1 VSIPNRIQELYK
13 PFSEPWHA
21 ELFAITIY
29 LNEQGYFLYSD
40 WIAGL
45 SDQLVQ
51 EREDCLLEDG
61 NDYYIVWFNALIS
74 LLEKRGITNFN
85 TIDLV
90 EQRWVHAYEHT
101 PHGDPVKLD

>member
-1 VSIPNRIQELYK
+1 
-13 PFSEPWHA
+13 
-21 ELFAITIY
+21 
-29 LNEQGYFLYSD
+29 
-40 WIAGL
+40 
-45 SDQLVQ
+45 
-51 EREDCLLEDG
+51 LLEDG